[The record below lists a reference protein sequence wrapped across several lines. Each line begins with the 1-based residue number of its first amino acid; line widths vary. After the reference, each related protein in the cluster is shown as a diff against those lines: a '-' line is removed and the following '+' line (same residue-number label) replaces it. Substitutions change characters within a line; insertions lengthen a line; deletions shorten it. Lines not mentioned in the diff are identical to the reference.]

1 MNAVPPSGNR
11 RRRWPWVA
19 GILVI
24 LVAIGGWW
32 GTSRSKQDAEAARKT
47 TNAVPVV
54 TVKSE
59 SRDVPVRLRA
69 NGTVTALQT
78 VDLRAQIT
86 STVRE
91 VHIREGQAV
100 QKGDLLFSL
109 DDRAED
115 ANIRKAEAQVE
126 KDRADL
132 ATAARDLE
140 RQRELFTQ
148 KFISQAALDTAQNK
162 ADTLKGQLAVDQAA
176 AESARVARAYTEIR
190 APFAGRTGSIPV
202 RAGSLVQPTQNS
214 TTSTPPLVTITQ
226 IDPISVAFT
235 LPEQELPMLQ
245 QALHSGT
252 VAVTASSPGGE
263 ATFKGRINFVDNAVD
278 TATGTIRVKAEFAN
292 PDGRLWPGS
301 YVNVELAPRTIANAT
316 VIPAQ
321 SLQNGPDGRFV
332 YTVGGDNKVT
342 SKPVQLSYLE
352 EGIAVVKGIEPGVR
366 VVAEGAQN
374 LRPGSLIAEAD
385 RSNAPPTKSGK
396 GEGRKGKKAS

>member
-1 MNAVPPSGNR
+1 
-11 RRRWPWVA
+11 
-19 GILVI
+19 
-24 LVAIGGWW
+24 
-32 GTSRSKQDAEAARKT
+32 
-47 TNAVPVV
+47 
-54 TVKSE
+54 
-59 SRDVPVRLRA
+59 
-69 NGTVTALQT
+69 
-78 VDLRAQIT
+78 
-86 STVRE
+86 
-91 VHIREGQAV
+91 
-100 QKGDLLFSL
+100 
-109 DDRAED
+109 
-115 ANIRKAEAQVE
+115 
-126 KDRADL
+126 
-132 ATAARDLE
+132 
-140 RQRELFTQ
+140 
-148 KFISQAALDTAQNK
+148 
-162 ADTLKGQLAVDQAA
+162 
-176 AESARVARAYTEIR
+176 
-190 APFAGRTGSIPV
+190 
-202 RAGSLVQPTQNS
+202 
-214 TTSTPPLVTITQ
+214 
-226 IDPISVAFT
+226 
-235 LPEQELPMLQ
+235 MLQ

-263 ATFKGRINFVDNAVD
+263 ASFKGRINFVDNAVD

-396 GEGRKGKKAS
+396 GEGKKGKKAS